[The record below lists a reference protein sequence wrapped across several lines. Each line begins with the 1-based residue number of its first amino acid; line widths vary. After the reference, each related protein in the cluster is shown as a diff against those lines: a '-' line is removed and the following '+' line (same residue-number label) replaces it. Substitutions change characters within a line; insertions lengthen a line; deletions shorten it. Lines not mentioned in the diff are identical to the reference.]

1 MLQLWDKSLVVEGL
15 RQMRNTQTMAEL
27 QLQSPGKQP
36 TIRDVAELAG
46 VATSTVSRALTKP
59 GRVNHVTRERIEEA
73 AAKLNY
79 IPSSQARGLSSGRT
93 QTVAVLVPDITNPF
107 YFDII
112 RGTQHQLKAAGYTQ
126 LLVDTEES
134 AEMEADALQKMRRSA
149 DGFILAA
156 SRLTDE
162 QLTEAAAQQPLVTIN
177 RAPAIAPTVVID
189 TPSAII
195 QALEHLVSLGH
206 TRICFVGG
214 PATSWSNAK
223 RWQAFQVETKERE
236 LTTSRVGPFAP
247 KTTSGAAAADAAV
260 HTGATACIV
269 FNDLLAIGMLQRLR
283 ERGIRVPEDMSI
295 VGCDDIF
302 GADFCNP
309 PLTTMASP
317 IEQAGRVAVS
327 MLLSR
332 LNPQYGGTSRRLAV
346 MPTHLT
352 VRASTGPAPER

>member
-1 MLQLWDKSLVVEGL
+1 M
-15 RQMRNTQTMAEL
+15 
-27 QLQSPGKQP
+27 P
-36 TIRDVAELAG
+36 TIKDVAELAG
-46 VATSTVSRALTKP
+46 VATSTVSRALSKP
-59 GRVNHVTRERIEEA
+59 DRVNRHTRERIEEA
-73 AAKLNY
+73 AAQLNY
-79 IPSSQARGLSSGRT
+79 VPSSQARGLSSGRT
-93 QTVAVLVPDITNPF
+93 NTVAVLVPDITNPF

-112 RGTQHQLKAAGYTQ
+112 RGTQHQLKAAGLTQ

-134 AEMEADALQKMRRSA
+134 SEMELEALHKMRRSA

-156 SRLTDE
+156 SRLTDA
-162 QLTEAAAQQPLVTIN
+162 QLAEVSGSQPLVTIN
-177 RAPAIAPTVVID
+177 RASANAPTVVID
-189 TPSAII
+189 TPSAMI

-206 TRICFVGG
+206 QRVCYVSG
-214 PATSWSNAK
+214 PPTSWSNSR
-223 RWQAFQVETKERE
+223 RWKIFEEDSAQRGLETH
-236 LTTSRVGPFAP
+236 RVGPFTP

-260 HTGATACIV
+260 RTGATACIV

-309 PLTTMASP
+309 PLTTISSP

-327 MLLSR
+327 MLLSQF
-332 LNPQYGGTSRRLAV
+332 NPLHGGTTRRLAV

-352 VRASTGPAPER
+352 VRGSTGPAPGTA

>member
-1 MLQLWDKSLVVEGL
+1 M
-15 RQMRNTQTMAEL
+15 
-27 QLQSPGKQP
+27 P
-36 TIRDVAELAG
+36 TIKDVAELAG
-46 VATSTVSRALTKP
+46 VATSTVSRALSKP
-59 GRVNHVTRERIEEA
+59 DRVNRHTRERVEEA
-73 AAKLNY
+73 AAQLNY
-79 IPSSQARGLSSGRT
+79 VPSSQARGLSSGRT
-93 QTVAVLVPDITNPF
+93 NTVAVLVPDITNPF

-112 RGTQHQLKAAGYTQ
+112 RGTQHQLKAAGLTQ

-134 AEMEADALQKMRRSA
+134 SEMELEALHKMRRSA

-156 SRLTDE
+156 SRLTDA
-162 QLTEAAAQQPLVTIN
+162 QLAEVSGSQPLVTIN
-177 RAPAIAPTVVID
+177 RASANAPTVVID
-189 TPSAII
+189 TPSAMI

-206 TRICFVGG
+206 QKVCYVSG
-214 PATSWSNAK
+214 PPTSWSNSR
-223 RWQAFQVETKERE
+223 RWKIFEEDSAQRGLETH
-236 LTTSRVGPFAP
+236 RVGPFTP

-260 HTGATACIV
+260 RTGATACIV

-309 PLTTMASP
+309 PLTTISSP

-327 MLLSR
+327 MLLSQF
-332 LNPQYGGTSRRLAV
+332 NPLHGGTTRRLAV

-352 VRASTGPAPER
+352 VRGSTGPAPGTH